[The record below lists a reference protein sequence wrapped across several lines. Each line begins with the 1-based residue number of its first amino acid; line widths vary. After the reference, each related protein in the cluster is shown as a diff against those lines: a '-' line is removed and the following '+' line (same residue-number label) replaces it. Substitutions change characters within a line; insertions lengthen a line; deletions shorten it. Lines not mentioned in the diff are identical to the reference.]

1 MITLT
6 KILGFPFYSHIFF
19 QFYLMEFEKKTKLI
33 KNSINELM
41 IRVKIAH
48 KYPTY
53 NIIYKN
59 IV

>member
-6 KILGFPFYSHIFF
+6 KIFEFSILFLYFF